1 MTMHRFVILVG
12 LILGLCAASSF
23 GADAGRESPFSLGSG
38 TRSLGMG
45 GGFVGLANDA
55 SAIYWNQAALASLDY
70 QQVDL
75 MHVTLFEGT
84 IYDAASYVYPH
95 EKWGGFGLSFMR
107 VGTSSI
113 PIIENYIE
121 TGRMSYSMGQFLL
134 GYGRRLEGGFSIGAA
149 LKLVNQSMGD
159 NSTYGTGIDLSF
171 MMKATDDIT
180 AGVIFQDLIAPRL
193 RLGGNLEV
201 VPMNVLAGA
210 SWKNISL
217 FRDFTHNVSLAF
229 EQPEFRSSKIHMG
242 VESIYKEYLALR
254 LGLDRD
260 NLTFGLGITYDR
272 LRFDYA
278 YRFINDITDS
288 HRFGLTINIG
298 KSIPD
303 KIREAS
309 ELESARGSYLVLDD
323 RKRQFD
329 FYKGVADGF
338 YEYNELDSAL
348 VYYQRALAF
357 NESDSD
363 ALNRIEQI
371 RVTQK
376 KQRDAEQAE
385 RGREQRRESRID
397 GYYSQAAA
405 LHEKGDYNAA
415 LGAIELAHREAPE
428 DPRFMQLRE
437 RVLGDRKAKI
447 DSLMTAAGALEID
460 GRQLDALEIYYRVV
474 ELDSENR
481 TAAVA
486 ITRIERSLNVAR
498 LIKEGVEYFTNK
510 NYSEANQRFEQI
522 LRLEPNNSV
531 ATDYRSRISV
541 LMKKVTDLEDLEKDE
556 RVWRIYLNALEHFRN
571 GEYEN
576 AIRLWEEVLQFYPGN
591 ISTINNIEQARLRMK
606 SETQP

>member
-1 MTMHRFVILVG
+1 MTVRRFIILVG
-12 LILGLCAASSF
+12 LILGLCAATSF

-113 PIIENYIE
+113 PIIENYVE

-171 MMKATDDIT
+171 MMKATDNIS

-217 FRDFTHNVSLAF
+217 HRDFTHNVNLAF
-229 EQPEFRSSKIHMG
+229 EQPEFRSTKIHIG
-242 VESIYKEYLALR
+242 VESIYKGYLALR
-254 LGLDRD
+254 IGLDRD
-260 NLTFGLGITYDR
+260 NMTFGMGINYDR

-371 RVTQK
+371 RATQK
-376 KQRDAEQAE
+376 KQLDAEQAE
-385 RGREQRRESRID
+385 RGREERRESRID

-405 LHEKGDYNAA
+405 LYEKGDYNAA
-415 LGAIELAHREAPE
+415 LGAIDLAHKEAPE

-486 ITRIERSLNVAR
+486 ITRIDRSLNVAR

-510 NYSEANQRFEQI
+510 NYSEANQRFEQV